1 MIHYI
6 SIWGENNLGRKLVY
20 SPAGLKKAKYV
31 VEVLSHIDKIKIV
44 SFASG
49 GRKWNGLYCRSTQNW
64 TENINIEYCW
74 TFGSSSKYLRM
85 LERLLNIL
93 QMLVYLLKIPKHD
106 VVVFYHERYFRHAIK
121 ILRFFKTSPKLVY
134 QVEELYTYA
143 GNHPQKMI
151 DTEIDSIKQADA
163 YILVNDL
170 ISSILQLDNSKPSC
184 ISYGPYVTHNVES
197 DSKANDARI
206 HVVYAGIIDRIKRG
220 AEMAVKACAYLP
232 ENYCVHIAGFGKEE
246 DVNLITSLITSIRAV
261 SKCEIIYEGYLAG
274 KDYDNLM
281 SKCSIGLSTQVSG
294 ELKYSD
300 TSFPSKVIN
309 YLSYGLTVVSTKI
322 KVLEICKVSDL
333 LSFYTEDDPKAV
345 AKAIVSCPLVDK
357 MYAIHRINELNNSFE
372 KQITKIIQ
380 CLRK

>member
-6 SIWGENNLGRKLVY
+6 SIWGENNLGRKLAY

-31 VEVLSHIDKIKIV
+31 VEVLSRIDKIKIG

-49 GRKWNGLYCRSTQNW
+49 GCKWNGIYCRSVQNW
-64 TENINIEYCW
+64 TENIDIEYCW

-106 VVVFYHERYFRHAIK
+106 IVVFYHERYFRHAIK
-121 ILRFFKTSPKLVY
+121 ILRFFKTCPKLVY

-151 DTEIDSIKQADA
+151 DTEIESIKQVDA

-184 ISYGPYVTHNVES
+184 ISYGPYVTHNVEL
-197 DSKANDARI
+197 DSKADARI

-246 DVNLITSLITSIRAV
+246 DVNYLTSLITSIRAV
-261 SKCEIIYEGYLAG
+261 SKCEIIYEGYLTG
-274 KDYDNLM
+274 KNYDNLM

-345 AKAIVSCPLVDK
+345 AKAIVCCPLVDK

-372 KQITKIIQ
+372 RQITKIIQ